1 VLVSQ
6 DRLHIE
12 HHHRESEGTWTLAEV
27 RGPEGVLSLTSIE
40 SQLSLVGVYRN
51 TKAAA
56 S

>member
-1 VLVSQ
+1 MSQ